1 MFLRKAVSDDAEV
14 ILSIY
19 APYIEN
25 TTITFEYDVPSVS
38 DFKKRMKK
46 ILGTYPY
53 FVCEEDGKVVGYA
66 YGCRFS
72 ERAAYN
78 WDMELSVYI
87 RNGFKGKGI
96 GKALYSAVIETGKL
110 MGIRNFCSKITSPNT
125 ASENLHKKL
134 GFELEGVLKKSGY
147 KLGVW
152 KDVLYYTKHSL
163 SDEPPEE
170 LIPFNKLS
178 DKAVD
183 EILAKYEKT
192 IE

>member
-1 MFLRKAVSDDAEV
+1 MQLRKAVPDDAEA
-14 ILSIY
+14 ILSVY
-19 APYIEN
+19 GPYIEN

-38 DFKKRMKK
+38 DFKKRMEN

-53 FVCEEDGKVVGYA
+53 FVCEENGEVAGYA

-87 RNGFKGKGI
+87 KEGFKGKGI
-96 GKALYSAVIETGKL
+96 GEALYSAVIESGEL
-110 MGIRNFCSKITSPNT
+110 MGIRNFCSRITYPNP
-125 ASENLHKKL
+125 ASESLHKKL

-163 SDEPPEE
+163 SDEPPED
-170 LIPFNKLS
+170 LIPFDNLS
-178 DKAVD
+178 DKAVN
-183 EILAKYEKT
+183 EILTKYEKT
-192 IE
+192 IK

>member
-1 MFLRKAVSDDAEV
+1 MQIRKAVLDDAEA
-14 ILSIY
+14 ILSVY

-38 DFKKRMKK
+38 DFKKRMEK

-53 FVCEEDGKVVGYA
+53 FVCEENGGIVGYA

-87 RNGFKGKGI
+87 KEGFKGKGI
-96 GKALYSAVIETGKL
+96 GLALYSTVIETGRL
-110 MGIRNFCSKITSPNT
+110 MGIRNFCSRITSPNP
-125 ASENLHKKL
+125 ASESLHKKL

-163 SDEPPEE
+163 SDEPPEK
-170 LIPFNKLS
+170 LTPFNKLS

-183 EILAKYEKT
+183 EILIKYEKT
-192 IE
+192 IK